1 MEECE
6 RCVLL
11 EKALRRIVRI
21 YLVPDEYYGTK
32 AKEAEERIY
41 QSIVEN
47 EEREAR

>member
-21 YLVPDEYYGTK
+21 YLVPDEYFGVK
-32 AKEAEERIY
+32 AKESEEKIY

-47 EEREAR
+47 EKGEGR